1 MIRIYLFTYAGDAD
15 EALVCVRCAAAA
27 LPEAVIT
34 VVDDESTPIA
44 ERARTALVEAGARY
58 CQTSWPRNGNL
69 RGPECVRGI
78 ISTLARE
85 AEDDDVIVK
94 IDSDTLLLSGDWV
107 RDMRYTGLVF
117 HASGYQVPSHPSER
131 SAYGPCYAIS
141 GWAAR
146 LAAEELEQADLPPLA
161 PEDLTIC
168 RAVQNHFPTEQIRLD
183 EPWTPIYRD
192 TDGYRPPARF
202 TQDDIPEEQT
212 PAMAAVVAALVGLGE
227 DWQAVQV
234 WARLKEF
241 FAPEA
246 DDPMRTLET
255 VELTVEAVHAET
267 GGRRIF
273 TVYDYPEFIITD
285 PAAVEFFKFF
295 TTSNL

>member
-34 VVDDESTPIA
+34 VADDEADPIA
-44 ERARTALVEAGARY
+44 ECARTALVESGARY

-69 RGPECVRGI
+69 RGPECVRGA
-78 ISTLARE
+78 ISTLAGE
-85 AEDDDVIVK
+85 AEDEDIIVK

-107 RDMRYTGLVF
+107 RDMQRHRLAL
-117 HASGYQVPSHPSER
+117 HASGYQAPSHPSER

-168 RAVQNHFPTEQIRLD
+168 RTIQGLFPQEKIRLD
-183 EPWTPIYRD
+183 EPWTPFYREGKWTAWNWFSIAVTPKKYAEFWMVTFGNPRPTNIPKSERARAMD
-192 TDGYRPPARF
+192 ALYRYRFNKEEDG
-202 TQDDIPEEQT
+202 
-212 PAMAAVVAALVGLGE
+212 
-227 DWQAVQV
+227 
-234 WARLKEF
+234 
-241 FAPEA
+241 
-246 DDPMRTLET
+246 
-255 VELTVEAVHAET
+255 
-267 GGRRIF
+267 
-273 TVYDYPEFIITD
+273 
-285 PAAVEFFKFF
+285 
-295 TTSNL
+295 SSC

>member
-34 VVDDESTPIA
+34 VVDDESAPIV

-69 RGPECVRGI
+69 RGPDCVRGI
-78 ISTLARE
+78 ISTLARG
-85 AEDDDVIVK
+85 ARDHDIIVK

-168 RAVQNHFPTEQIRLD
+168 RAVQNHFPPEQIRLD
-183 EPWTPIYRD
+183 KPWTPFYREGKWTAWNWFSIAVTPQKYAD
-192 TDGYRPPARF
+192 FWMVTFGNPRPTNIPKSERARAMDALFRYRFPQNEDG
-202 TQDDIPEEQT
+202 
-212 PAMAAVVAALVGLGE
+212 
-227 DWQAVQV
+227 
-234 WARLKEF
+234 
-241 FAPEA
+241 
-246 DDPMRTLET
+246 
-255 VELTVEAVHAET
+255 
-267 GGRRIF
+267 
-273 TVYDYPEFIITD
+273 
-285 PAAVEFFKFF
+285 
-295 TTSNL
+295 SCC

>member
-34 VVDDESTPIA
+34 VADDEADPIA

-69 RGPECVRGI
+69 RGTECVRGI
-78 ISTLARE
+78 ISTLAGE
-85 AEDDDVIVK
+85 AEDEDIIVK
-94 IDSDTLLLSGDWV
+94 IDSDTLLLSGDWI
-107 RDMRYTGLVF
+107 RDMQRHRLAL

-141 GWAAR
+141 GRAAR

-168 RAVQNHFPTEQIRLD
+168 RAIQNHFPTEQIRLD
-183 EPWTPIYRD
+183 EPWTPSYREGKWTAWNWFSIAVTPQKYAD
-192 TDGYRPPARF
+192 FWMVTFGNPRPTNIPKSERARAMDALFRYRFPQNEDG
-202 TQDDIPEEQT
+202 
-212 PAMAAVVAALVGLGE
+212 
-227 DWQAVQV
+227 
-234 WARLKEF
+234 
-241 FAPEA
+241 
-246 DDPMRTLET
+246 
-255 VELTVEAVHAET
+255 
-267 GGRRIF
+267 
-273 TVYDYPEFIITD
+273 
-285 PAAVEFFKFF
+285 
-295 TTSNL
+295 SSC

>member
-44 ERARTALVEAGARY
+44 ERSRTALVEAGARY

-78 ISTLARE
+78 ISTLAGE
-85 AEDDDVIVK
+85 AEDHDVIVK
-94 IDSDTLLLSGDWV
+94 IDSDTLLLSGDWI
-107 RDMRYTGLVF
+107 RDMQLHGLAL

-141 GWAAR
+141 GRAAR
-146 LAAEELEQADLPPLA
+146 LAAEELMEADIPPLA

-168 RAVQNHFPTEQIRLD
+168 RTIQGLFPQEKIRLD
-183 EPWTPIYRD
+183 EPWTPFYREGKWTAWNWFSIAVTPKKYAEFWMVTFGNPRPTNIPKSERARAMD
-192 TDGYRPPARF
+192 ALYRYRFNKEEDG
-202 TQDDIPEEQT
+202 
-212 PAMAAVVAALVGLGE
+212 
-227 DWQAVQV
+227 
-234 WARLKEF
+234 
-241 FAPEA
+241 
-246 DDPMRTLET
+246 
-255 VELTVEAVHAET
+255 
-267 GGRRIF
+267 
-273 TVYDYPEFIITD
+273 
-285 PAAVEFFKFF
+285 
-295 TTSNL
+295 SSC